1 VPTAAALG
9 IPSPGDWN
17 PGLSTDPR
25 VGSLVGALGEA
36 VVTDADIV
44 ASLGTEM
51 TPAVVPGTALAAVR
65 ARRTSDVVTAL
76 RWASEHAV
84 PVVPRGAGT
93 SISGGASAL
102 EGSLVLSLAGMDDIT
117 ELDVENAVAVVE
129 PGVITAVLDRAAGEH
144 GLMYAPDPGS
154 YETST
159 IGGNIATN
167 AGGLRCVRYGVTR
180 ESVLGLEVVLADG
193 RLLKTGRRT
202 AKGVVGY
209 DLTSLFVGS
218 EGTLGVVV
226 SAVLKLHRRPS
237 RPPATFVATFSDLA
251 DAGRAV
257 GAIMSSDVVP
267 SMLELLDRT
276 TLAAL
281 DSWRKTGLA
290 SDCAGMLIGQVDRP
304 AAGDLH
310 LLQRCLEA
318 AGSLDVALTED
329 AREAAELV
337 NIRRLAYPALERLGA
352 CLVEDVCVPRSRL
365 PEMMQTIAAIAAK
378 YEVTVACAGHAGDG
392 NVHPVFIYEPA
403 PGAGVPEPVWAAA
416 DEVFRA
422 ALDLGGTLTGE
433 HGVGSLKQ
441 RWVAAELGTESL
453 AVHASIKA
461 ALDPAGILNPGRA
474 F

>member
-1 VPTAAALG
+1 MTVQA
-9 IPSPGDWN
+9 
-17 PGLSTDPR
+17 R
-25 VGSLVGALGEA
+25 VRSLVDALGEA
-36 VVTDADIV
+36 VVTDTDVV
-44 ASLGTEM
+44 ASLGMDM

-65 ARRTSDVVTAL
+65 ARTISDVVTTL
-76 RWASEHAV
+76 QWASEHAV

-102 EGSLVLSLAGMDDIT
+102 EGCLMLSLAGMDAIT
-117 ELDVENAVAVVE
+117 ELDAENAVAVVE
-129 PGVITAVLDRAAGEH
+129 PGVITAVVDRAAGEH

-202 AKGVVGY
+202 VKGVVGY

-226 SAVLKLHRRPS
+226 SAVVKLHRRPT
-237 RPPATFVATFSDLA
+237 RPPATFVATFADLA

-257 GAIMSSDVVP
+257 SSIMASDVQPTV
-267 SMLELLDRT
+267 LELLDRT

-281 DSWRKTGLA
+281 DSWRKTGLT
-290 SDCAGMLIGQVDRP
+290 SDCAGMLLGQVDRP
-304 AAGDLH
+304 APGDLE
-310 LLQRCLEA
+310 LLQKCLEG
-318 AGSLDVALTED
+318 AGSLDVALTDD
-329 AREAAELV
+329 AREAAELIS
-337 NIRRLAYPALERLGA
+337 IRRLAYPALERLGA

-365 PEMMQTIAAIAAK
+365 PEMMQTIAAIAALH
-378 YEVTVACAGHAGDG
+378 EVTVACVGHAGDG
-392 NVHPVFIYEPA
+392 NVHPIFVYEPSSTS
-403 PGAGVPEPVWAAA
+403 GVPEPVWAAA
-416 DEVFRA
+416 DDVFRA

-441 RWVAAELGTESL
+441 RWVATELGEESL
-453 AVHASIKA
+453 SVHASIKA